1 MTTFTIDTENNIAV
15 FAHPHEADGV
25 IGSGQTFASPE
36 ELADLAA
43 GWPTERLVDV
53 WNSFAGVAGF
63 GADLKPVKKFENRK
77 AAVAR
82 IWKAIQRLN
91 GSATPE
97 AATAVETAP
106 AAPKGAKG
114 APTKSKSSKKTTPAK
129 KSPKGAKAAKP
140 AKAESG
146 APREGSKTAQVLA
159 MLQRKNGATITEIM
173 KAMGWQR
180 HTVRG
185 FMAGAM
191 RKAGHEVESFKP
203 EGGERTYRINTK

>member
-1 MTTFTIDTENNIAV
+1 MTTFTIDTENNITA
-15 FAHPHEADGV
+15 FAHPHEADAV
-25 IGSGQTFASPE
+25 IGSGQTFTNPE
-36 ELADLAA
+36 ELAGLAA

-53 WNSFAGVAGF
+53 WNSFAGVARF

-91 GSATPE
+91 GFATAE

-114 APTKSKSSKKTTPAK
+114 APAKGKASKKTSPAK
-129 KSPKGAKAAKP
+129 KSPNGPKAPKP
-140 AKAESG
+140 AKPESG
-146 APREGSKTAQVLA
+146 ALREGSKTAQVVA

-185 FMAGAM
+185 FVAGAM